1 MHDRLAELKVNLESD
16 WSDYDLWLNKYKSK
30 KSSGVVVGFFSVYLL
45 ENWIFQIRS
54 VLIIGIKFV
63 TNILKIIF
71 MNTPQMR
78 KLDIF

>member
-30 KSSGVVVGFFSVYLL
+30 KSSGAVVGFFSVYLL